1 MSLVGVRPADLP
13 EFYEDTILL
22 NPGPRHV
29 MKKSDI
35 CYYISVNKEENS
47 SFVVSGNGAPL
58 PVKRLVDSAPGN
70 GEYRVSGFFP
80 RLFHDTTLP
89 PPRSTTT
96 RRTTV
101 RHLASTA
108 LRVTSERVKLQKK

>member
-22 NPGPRHV
+22 NPGPRHI

-47 SFVVSGNGAPL
+47 SFVVSNNGTAPAKQL
-58 PVKRLVDSAPGN
+58 DSVIST
-70 GEYRVSGFFP
+70 GESII
-80 RLFHDTTLP
+80 TLM
-89 PPRSTTT
+89 S
-96 RRTTV
+96 RTIV
-101 RHLASTA
+101 YIN
-108 LRVTSERVKLQKK
+108 VI